1 MILDDLTTM
10 RKLDAQDMLGRIV
23 EMPSQCHLAWARVA
37 TFDLPPAYR
46 QAREVVILGMGG
58 SAIGGDLL
66 RTLVADECPLP
77 VLVNRGYAVPAF
89 VDGRTLVI
97 ASSYSGN
104 TEETLTAFRAAL
116 HMGAMGLAM
125 STGGQLARVA
135 EEHNLPFYRIE
146 YESVP
151 RAALAHSFVPLLGI
165 FQRLGFIAD
174 KGDDLTE
181 AVEVMTRLQEEIG
194 PQVTTEDNPAKRLA
208 QRLHGKLP
216 IVYGA
221 DHLSA
226 VARRWK
232 GQFNENSKSW
242 AFFEEMPELDHN
254 AVLGTRWPRELVPR
268 LLVVML
274 TSEGDH
280 PRNRLR
286 FEITREL
293 LEREGVEVEVISAWG
308 EGRLAQMLSSIHF
321 GDFVSFYLAMLN
333 NADPTE
339 TEAIERLKERL
350 AQVPMSA

>member
-1 MILDDLTTM
+1 MILDDLTAM
-10 RKLDAQDMLGRIV
+10 RRLDAQDMLGRIE
-23 EMPSQCHLAWARVA
+23 EMPGQCRLAWERAA
-37 TFDLPPAYR
+37 AFDLPPGYR
-46 QAREVVILGMGG
+46 RAREVVILGMGG

-77 VLVNRGYAVPAF
+77 VLVNRQYTVPGF
-89 VDGRTLVI
+89 VDERTLVI
-97 ASSYSGN
+97 GSSYSGN
-104 TEETLTAFRAAL
+104 TEETLTAFQAAL
-116 HMGAMGLAM
+116 DRGAMGLAI
-125 STGGQLARVA
+125 STGGKLARMA
-135 EEHNLPFYRIE
+135 EAHGLPFYRIE

-174 KGDDLTE
+174 KGDELVE
-181 AVEVMTRLQEEIG
+181 AVEVMERLQGEIG
-194 PQVTTEDNPAKRLA
+194 PQVAMESNPAKRLA
-208 QRLHGKLP
+208 QRLHGRLP

-221 DHLSA
+221 GHLSA

-242 AFFEEMPELDHN
+242 GFFEEMPELDHN
-254 AVLGTRWPRELVPR
+254 AVLGIRWPRELVPQ

-274 TSEGDH
+274 TSAGDH

-286 FEITREL
+286 FQVTREL

-308 EGRLAQMLSSIHF
+308 ESRLAQMLSSIHF

-333 NADPTE
+333 GADPTE

-350 AQVPMSA
+350 AQVPKGA

>member
-1 MILDDLTTM
+1 MILDDLAAM
-10 RKLDAQDMLGRIV
+10 RRLDCEDMLGRIV
-23 EMPSQCHLAWARVA
+23 EMPGQCRSAWERVA
-37 TFDLPPAYR
+37 SFKLPSTYR
-46 QAREVVILGMGG
+46 QAREVLILGMGG

-77 VLVNRGYAVPAF
+77 VLVNRQYTVPAF
-89 VDGRTLVI
+89 VGERTLVI

-116 HMGAMGLAM
+116 DKGAMGLVI
-125 STGGQLARVA
+125 TTDGKLARMA
-135 EEHNLPFYRIE
+135 ETHDLPFYRIE
-146 YESVP
+146 YRSVP

-165 FQRLGFIAD
+165 FQQLGFIAD
-174 KGDDLTE
+174 KGDDLAE
-181 AVEVMTRLQEEIG
+181 AVEVMEQLQADIG
-194 PQVTTEDNPAKRLA
+194 PQVATEDNPAKQLA

-221 DHLSA
+221 GHLSA

-232 GQFNENSKSW
+232 GQFNENSKGW

-254 AVLGTRWPRELVPR
+254 AILGSHWPRELVPY

-274 TSEGDH
+274 TSAGDH

-286 FEITREL
+286 FQVTREL
-293 LEREGVEVEVISAWG
+293 LEQEGVAVETVSARG
-308 EGRLAQMLSSIHF
+308 NCRLAQMLSSIHF

-333 NADPTE
+333 GANPTE
-339 TEAIERLKERL
+339 TETIERLKQRL
-350 AQVPMSA
+350 AQVPMP